1 MAKYQMTVTVKP
13 VDGDYGEI
21 STFTVKA
28 GKQRLQNLFKTIV
41 HWMENQKR

>member
-1 MAKYQMTVTVKP
+1 MTITVKP
-13 VDGDYGEI
+13 VGSKGGEI

-41 HWMENQKR
+41 RWMENQER